1 MREAYGPEGYQT
13 GALGNS
19 MELTFQVLEGFDKGR
34 FFRALPSPVSIGRE
48 DGNSLRL
55 NDERVSRFH
64 AKVSRDRDD
73 VILVDLDSTNGT
85 RVNGQ
90 VVNMRCLLPGD
101 RIQVGKTALL
111 FGSPAD
117 IQKRLEDLQRVQEAG
132 EPGAGM
138 VPQDKGR
145 NAPGGGTTLSRYL
158 APWGGETV
166 PTDGPWKELDPQKV
180 HAGGGSVF
188 SDGNM
193 LPVLPEKLTPAQ
205 AARLSEMLDFLHW
218 NLSLATGKAQVSEA
232 DPSRGGTLD
241 FSSMQRLLAV
251 QMALARYTL
260 ALADPAIRDEAS
272 R

>member
-1 MREAYGPEGYQT
+1 
-13 GALGNS
+13 

-34 FFRALPSPVSIGRE
+34 FFRSLPSPVSIGRE

-64 AKVSRDRDD
+64 AKITRDRDD

-90 VVNMRCLLPGD
+90 VINMRCLLPGD
-101 RIQVGKTALL
+101 RIQVGKTSLL

-117 IQKRLEDLQRVQEAG
+117 IQKRLEDFQGVQKAG
-132 EPGAGM
+132 NSGDA
-138 VPQDKGR
+138 
-145 NAPGGGTTLSRYL
+145 NAPADNGLQNRGAGTTLGRCL

-188 SDGNM
+188 SDGNV
-193 LPVLPEKLTPAQ
+193 LPVLPEKMTPAQ
-205 AARLSEMLDFLHW
+205 VARLSELLDFLHW
-218 NLSLATGKAQVSEA
+218 NLSLATEKFQISEK
-232 DPSRGGTLD
+232 DPSQGVKLD

-260 ALADPAIRDEAS
+260 ALADPAIRDEV
-272 R
+272 RE